1 MKMNKENLSARTIL
15 VSSQKSVI
23 LHTYMTKKPLLNT
36 YDVSEKRKQ
45 IYESVCWLKQI
56 IYWLIK
62 VSGTDKPM
70 LMPDT
75 PSLSVA

>member
-45 IYESVCWLKQI
+45 IYESVC
-56 IYWLIK
+56 
-62 VSGTDKPM
+62 
-70 LMPDT
+70 
-75 PSLSVA
+75 